1 MDLRPDDDEYNKKA
15 GIVLMDNENNIL
27 FIQQK
32 SNLNWS
38 LPKGSLKK
46 GETYEEGA
54 KREMLEETGIA
65 VSPFTCTKQFYFY
78 QQKVHYIFY
87 IYKMNISRKEIV
99 VSSDDIV
106 GFMWLKKNQF
116 HEKKKTN
123 LVTKLMMEVPF

>member
-1 MDLRPDDDEYNKKA
+1 MDLRPDDDEYDKKA

-65 VSPFTCTKQFYFY
+65 VSPFQCTKQFYFY

-87 IYKMNISRKEIV
+87 IYKMDISRKEIV

-123 LVTKLMMEVPF
+123 LVTKLMMEVSF